1 MWCTGDEI
9 RTRKM
14 KREGSPEKIN
24 PSSDNMGR
32 GALIWKSQDDIAGK
46 ISENIEF
53 RDQLHVRV
61 ALKTMRKACVKKNKN
76 QKELSK
82 YAMRSQRESG
92 PNIPY
97 KEKRPI
103 EIKEMNDLIKDAKLN
118 YSLKLDKKKFE
129 AASMLLG
136 KPRSIFPELVS
147 EIKIKEEERI
157 EEEEL
162 SKIEELNG
170 QIQSKYKKTEISP
183 KKEIERSLTPISTH
197 KTITRHRTLSPISP
211 KIGLNCSK
219 SVSEESGDS
228 FDSNLIQSKP
238 FTSTKTLRM
247 GTSSASIN
255 LDDKIHKIQERKKL
269 LLEERE
275 RDLMRRM
282 SVRMEQK
289 DIRLA
294 HQQLSEQQ
302 KLLLVSLT
310 LIGFI
315 SPLVHKLSTRRREI
329 YEIQHASVTKKAALV
344 ISNWWWGARCLLK
357 LKRNPNFKFV
367 LRLFARR
374 SWARNR
380 LYYRKHA
387 SELIKTFIKDSTGL
401 SETMRKIYAFRA
413 KILKIQRFIREYIK
427 IQQARIQ
434 ILWMITDNKVK
445 SRLELERIAKFKKE
459 QLALKA
465 MAKMQG
471 FGNALIE
478 INTVKKS
485 LDKLLNQQTKAM
497 KRIYASQA
505 LEDQE
510 SAKYASEVAREA
522 ELASSTHHRPNS
534 SHNATKSSFNDT
546 MDTEKGTTGNKKKNP
561 NWWKR
566 VALHPA
572 NKNKLLL
579 MQQILRNERKRFI
592 DSRLEKKVVSNV
604 TETKLDISDARV
616 MLLNTA
622 NDEPIRMESG
632 KSKTDKS
639 SKVMK
644 SSKSKKSNKSDIKS
658 MKGKLVKSDSNIV
671 GINTVGVVTDVDKL
685 PKQVKD
691 PFLCYT
697 KGGIAAIDLL
707 LEGGNS
713 KWR

>member
-1 MWCTGDEI
+1 
-9 RTRKM
+9 
-14 KREGSPEKIN
+14 
-24 PSSDNMGR
+24 MGR
-32 GALIWKSQDDIAGK
+32 EAIVWKSQDDIIGRT
-46 ISENIEF
+46 SEKIEF

-82 YAMRSQRESG
+82 YAMKPQKESG

-103 EIKEMNDLIKDAKLN
+103 EIKEMSDLIKDAKLN

-162 SKIEELNG
+162 AKIEELNNE
-170 QIQSKYKKTEISP
+170 IQSKYKKTAISP
-183 KKEIERSLTPISTH
+183 KKEIEGTSTPISAH
-197 KTITRHRTLSPISP
+197 KTLARTRTLSPISP
-211 KIGLNCSK
+211 KTGLNCDK
-219 SVSEESGDS
+219 SENEESGDN
-228 FDSNLIQSKP
+228 FDNNLIQSKP
-238 FTSTKTLRM
+238 FTSTKIRQITASM
-247 GTSSASIN
+247 SSVN

-289 DIRLA
+289 DVRLA
-294 HQQLSEQQ
+294 QQQLNEQQ
-302 KLLLVSLT
+302 KMLLVSLT

-315 SPLVHKLSTRRREI
+315 SPLVKKLSTRRREI
-329 YEIQHASVTKKAALV
+329 YEIQHASATKKAALV
-344 ISNWWWGARCLLK
+344 LSNWWWGARLLLK
-357 LKRNPNFKFV
+357 IKRNPNCKCI
-367 LRLFARR
+367 LRLFVRR
-374 SWARNR
+374 AWARNQ
-380 LYYRKHA
+380 LYHRKQA

-413 KILKIQRFIREYIK
+413 KILKIQRYMREYIK

-478 INTVKKS
+478 INTVKKN
-485 LDKLLNQQTKAM
+485 LDKLLTQQTKNM

-510 SAKYASEVAREA
+510 SAQYASEVAREA

-546 MDTEKGTTGNKKKNP
+546 LDTEKGTTGNKKKNT

-579 MQQILRNERKRFI
+579 MQQVLHNERKRYI
-592 DSRLEKKVVSNV
+592 DSKKQSKVVTTV
-604 TETKLDISDARV
+604 AEVKLDISDARV

-622 NDEPIRMESG
+622 NDESIRMESG
-632 KSKTDKS
+632 KSKIDKS
-639 SKVMK
+639 SKGMK
-644 SSKSKKSNKSDIKS
+644 SSKNGKSKESEKRS
-658 MKGKLVKSDSNIV
+658 MKGKSTKSDGNIA
-671 GINTVGVVTDVDKL
+671 GINTVGVATDVDKV
-685 PKQVKD
+685 PKQIKD

-707 LEGGNS
+707 LAEGGNN